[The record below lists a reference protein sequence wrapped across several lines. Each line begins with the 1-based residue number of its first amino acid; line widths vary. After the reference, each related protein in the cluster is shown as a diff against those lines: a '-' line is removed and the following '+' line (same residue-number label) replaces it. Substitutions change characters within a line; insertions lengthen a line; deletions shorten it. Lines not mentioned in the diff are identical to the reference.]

1 MAIKA
6 KRKWKVSVSK
16 NVEKLEPLYIASR
29 NENGEATVENSLMVF
44 QKVKDRITMWYSN
57 SVPEVYFQ
65 KNLK

>member
-29 NENGEATVENSLMVF
+29 NENGEATVKNSLMVS
-44 QKVKDRITMWYSN
+44 QKVKDRITM
-57 SVPEVYFQ
+57 
-65 KNLK
+65 

>member
-29 NENGEATVENSLMVF
+29 NENGEATVKNSLMVS
-44 QKVKDRITMWYSN
+44 QKVKDRITMWSSN
-57 SVPEVYFQ
+57 SVSEVYFQ

>member
-44 QKVKDRITMWYSN
+44 QKVKDRITMWSSN

-65 KNLK
+65 ENLK